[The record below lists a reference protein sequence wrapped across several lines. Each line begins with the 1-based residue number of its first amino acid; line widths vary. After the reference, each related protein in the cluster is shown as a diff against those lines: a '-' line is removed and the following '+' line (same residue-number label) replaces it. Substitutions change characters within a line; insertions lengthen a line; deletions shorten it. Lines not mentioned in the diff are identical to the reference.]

1 MTWSILF
8 AAANFPAQPPPR
20 CHLMAPPCTFIRC
33 FNMDKQGEL
42 SKRLSIALPPTIGNQ
57 QGSAHVPPAHSA
69 RKPSARSTAAY
80 YYYCRILTPTGRR
93 SACCVDSE
101 ESRSIPAAHTSG
113 RWRRRRRR
121 RSMAVGRRRRSSRA
135 AVGWRRSSSMAV
147 RRRGTRPSVRRPRP
161 AARYSHSPRLRA
173 SSSSPNGRSNGTKE
187 MVTPCPLYLYLISLV
202 ARRRQC
208 TLFWLQRPRAAAS
221 GES

>member
-1 MTWSILF
+1 
-8 AAANFPAQPPPR
+8 
-20 CHLMAPPCTFIRC
+20 
-33 FNMDKQGEL
+33 MDKQGEL

-69 RKPSARSTAAY
+69 RKPSARNTAAY

-121 RSMAVGRRRRSSRA
+121 RSMAVGRRRCSSRATVWWRRSSSMAAGRRRRSSRA